1 MTVYELNK
9 NELMELKQNYYFKS
23 HSVCTF
29 GELASIDSLVTDKE
43 VFEEYRN
50 VTFTKEDFFCN
61 SNNEIEKEESCK
73 VSKKKLRKTKKE
85 EEEEERE
92 YEI

>member
-29 GELASIDSLVTDKE
+29 GELASIDSLVTDKGL
-43 VFEEYRN
+43 FLQ
-50 VTFTKEDFFCN
+50 FK
-61 SNNEIEKEESCK
+61 
-73 VSKKKLRKTKKE
+73 
-85 EEEEERE
+85 
-92 YEI
+92 